1 MTSALVSPVA
11 MSGGLP
17 MPNGTL
23 TDVSGTSVGH
33 YTDKD
38 AMTGVTVMTFPEP
51 NVAVVDVRGGAPGTR
66 ELAIFGDSIKPVT
79 VNALVFSGGSAFGL
93 ASAHGVVE
101 ELEAEGKGAPTPTG
115 PVPIVPT
122 VILYDLM
129 VGRSDIRPTPD
140 NGRGAYRS
148 RNSDRVVLGS
158 VGAGT
163 GATVGKLAGIEHA
176 TRSGIGSASA
186 RVGDAT
192 VGALVALNAVGD
204 VYSLEGVRLTG
215 SEETDTLVLE
225 SLGFAQNTT
234 LVAVATDAIV
244 ERAEMRRMAIR
255 AHDALGATIRP
266 THTRYD
272 GDTAFV
278 VSSAV
283 HEANLDGLVEA
294 AFETVAASIVSAIE
308 HAGQM

>member
-1 MTSALVSPVA
+1 
-11 MSGGLP
+11 
-17 MPNGTL
+17 MPDGTI
-23 TDVSGTSVGH
+23 TDVDGVLVGH
-33 YTDKD
+33 YTDQE
-38 AMTGVTVMTFPEP
+38 AMTGVTVMTFAEP
-51 NVAVVDVRGGAPGTR
+51 NVGIVDVRGGAPGTR
-66 ELAIFGDSIKPVT
+66 ELAIFGDAIKPVT

-93 ASAHGVVE
+93 ASAQGVVD

-129 VGRSDIRPTPD
+129 VGRPDVRPTPD
-140 NGRGAYRS
+140 NGRTAYLARS
-148 RNSDRVVLGS
+148 SDRVVMGS

-176 TRSGIGSASA
+176 VRSGIGSASV

-204 VYSLEGVRLTG
+204 VYTLEGERLSG
-215 SEETDTLVLE
+215 SPETDALAAE
-225 SLGFAQNTT
+225 NIGFAQNTT
-234 LVAVATDAIV
+234 LVAIATDARI
-244 ERAEMRRMAIR
+244 ERAEMRRMAVR

-266 THTRYD
+266 AHTRYD

-278 VSSAV
+278 VSSDLCDSNV
-283 HEANLDGLVEA
+283 DGLVEA
-294 AFETVAASIVSAIE
+294 AFTTVAASVISAIE
-308 HAGQM
+308 HAEQT

>member
-1 MTSALVSPVA
+1 MA
-11 MSGGLP
+11 
-17 MPNGTL
+17 NGTL
-23 TDVSGTSVGH
+23 TDVSGTLVGH
-33 YTDKD
+33 YTDTD

-93 ASAHGVVE
+93 ASAQGVVE
-101 ELEAEGKGAPTPTG
+101 ELEAEDKGAPTPTG

-140 NGRGAYRS
+140 NGRAAYRS
-148 RNSDRVVLGS
+148 RNNDRVIMGS

-163 GATVGKLAGIEHA
+163 GATVGKLAGFENA
-176 TRSGIGSASA
+176 TRSGIGSASV

-204 VYSLEGVRLTG
+204 VYSLGGVRLTG
-215 SEETDTLVLE
+215 SEEVDAPLLQNIGT
-225 SLGFAQNTT
+225 AQNTT

-266 THTRYD
+266 AHTRYD

-278 VSSAV
+278 VSNAV
-283 HEANLDGLVEA
+283 HEADIDGLGQA
-294 AFETVAASIVSAIE
+294 AFDTVAASIVSAIE
-308 HAGQM
+308 HAGPL